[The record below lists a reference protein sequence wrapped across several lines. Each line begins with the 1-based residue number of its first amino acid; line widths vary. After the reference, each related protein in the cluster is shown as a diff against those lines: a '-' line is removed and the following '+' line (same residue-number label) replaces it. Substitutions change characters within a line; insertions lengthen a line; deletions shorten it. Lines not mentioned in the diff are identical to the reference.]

1 MTIRGVPSSLGA
13 MGIPIKDVFRL
24 DAGVPTARKRSKKEY
39 DSVVLQPLQVE
50 VVDGRLDKAMRKLK
64 RKMASEGVLKELK
77 RRRRALKPSE
87 AKRRKRADAARKRR
101 KRERAVERRG

>member
-1 MTIRGVPSSLGA
+1 MS
-13 MGIPIKDVFRL
+13 IPIKDVLGL
-24 DAGVPTARKRSKKEY
+24 DEGKPTIRKHSKKEY
-39 DSVVLQPLQVE
+39 DSVVLQPLQVA
-50 VVDGRLDKAMRKLK
+50 VVDGRLDKALRKLK
-64 RKMASEGVLKELK
+64 RKMASEGVLKEIK